1 MIIGETV
8 KRLGYVTTYADV
20 KRKTG
25 PQLEGLLGYRAAGK
39 GEGWALLYLQRKP
52 DPNDLEFDSYSHLM
66 AGIPA
71 EMTKALPAKAEL
83 EKMLKDNGSALE
95 KLKEQII
102 EAAFVLT
109 GGGRICK
116 VVPDKDPDRKLYKLS
131 LSLSQWE
138 LTSKLAFKV
147 GALIPA
153 GGKNWDYSA

>member
-1 MIIGETV
+1 
-8 KRLGYVTTYADV
+8 
-20 KRKTG
+20 
-25 PQLEGLLGYRAAGK
+25 
-39 GEGWALLYLQRKP
+39 
-52 DPNDLEFDSYSHLM
+52 M

-131 LSLSQWE
+131 LNLSQWE